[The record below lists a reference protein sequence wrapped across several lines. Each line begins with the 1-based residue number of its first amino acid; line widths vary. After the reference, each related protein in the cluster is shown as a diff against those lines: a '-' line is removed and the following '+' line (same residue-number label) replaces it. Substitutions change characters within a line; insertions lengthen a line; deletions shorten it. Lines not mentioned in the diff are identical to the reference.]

1 MLKFTVRFFLFI
13 LTALL
18 VIPIKINV
26 PNVTVSYV
34 IALMLVGL
42 SLLYISIRMK
52 VDTRIVGL
60 LWPILVVIIITP
72 LFSFSN
78 PDTYVIN
85 LLFRGLLFII
95 AGYVVS
101 LLYSYVYGQQFEMK
115 LISNIFYIGV
125 INSFVAVLTLI
136 SNDFSSALYNLIDI
150 SGNAQIHLEQGYRST
165 GLFYSGASTLSLFN
179 AVIFF
184 IGVLMFFGRNNTQ
197 SPLYRNNNRTI
208 LASITLTI
216 VFVSTCVA
224 GRLGLMLILLTV
236 ISVLF
241 LPNHIIY
248 KKKFLSCFILNALL
262 VSPLLFFYYE
272 HIEYI
277 LRWAFELFFNG
288 LNSRE
293 LSSKSSDVLFD
304 TMYFL
309 PENEM
314 DILFG
319 TGTFGRGDGAKYIDS
334 DVGYVLMIF
343 YGGGASIAVLMFVY
357 AKILYDAVIAE
368 KSLVR
373 LVVIYTLMIIFFAN
387 FKDVYLY
394 GLNGIN
400 QLLFVLSGALTIQYK
415 NKNRDIPL

>member
-1 MLKFTVRFFLFI
+1 MFKFIVRFFLFI
-13 LTALL
+13 LAALL

-26 PNVTVSYV
+26 PNVTVSYF

-60 LWPILVVIIITP
+60 LWPILVVIIIAP

-95 AGYVVS
+95 AGYVLS

-125 INSFVAVLTLI
+125 INSSISLLTLI
-136 SNDFSSALYNLIDI
+136 NSDFSSVLHSIIDI
-150 SGNAQIHLEQGYRST
+150 SDNAKIHLEQGYRAT

-184 IGVLMFFGRNNTQ
+184 IGILIFFGRNNTKL
-197 SPLYRNNNRTI
+197 PLCHNRTI
-208 LASITLTI
+208 LAYITLTI

-224 GRLGLMLILLTV
+224 GRLGLMLILLTA

-241 LPNHIIY
+241 LPSYILY
-248 KKKFLSCFILNALL
+248 KNRLLSYFVLNALFA
-262 VSPLLFFYYE
+262 SPFLFLYYE
-272 HIEYI
+272 HIESI

-288 LNSRE
+288 LNSSD
-293 LSSKSSDVLFD
+293 LSSQSSDVLFD

-319 TGTFGRGDGAKYIDS
+319 TGTFGRGDGVEYIDS
-334 DVGYVLMIF
+334 DVGYILMIF
-343 YGGGASIAVLMFVY
+343 YGGMSSIAVLMFVY
-357 AKILYDAVIAE
+357 AKILYDAVFSE

-373 LVVIYTLMIIFFAN
+373 LVVIYTLIIIFFAN

-400 QLLFVLSGALTIQYK
+400 QLLFVLSGALTIQS
-415 NKNRDIPL
+415 KNRDVPS